1 MGAYCNIRFG
11 GLLFLQ
17 EEPRVI
23 DGFQK
28 AAKMNTQQGRFL
40 TGSTMRHVVVMTLS
54 STIGLT
60 FMFLIDAATL
70 FWVARMG
77 VEQNMAALGFAW
89 TIQFFTLSGGI
100 GLMIA
105 AVALVSRAIGRGD
118 REQARRHGSSAM
130 VITVLVQVVLAA
142 IVLWFREDI
151 LALAGARGET
161 LAIASRF
168 LLISV
173 PSLPIMALGMVGS
186 GILRAQGDA
195 TRAMLVTIFAGLV
208 AMALDPLFIFG
219 FGLGVDGAAI
229 VMNIARS
236 TTALLALYFVV
247 RVHDLAARPS
257 LANVRKVAPAFA
269 AIAAPA
275 MATQLSTPLGNYI
288 ATGFIA
294 QFGDGAVAGW
304 AVVGRLTVLAF
315 GGIFALS
322 GAVGGIFG
330 QNYGAG
336 QMDRVR
342 STYRDALIYC
352 LGYILLAW
360 LALWSLRGVAIEA
373 FQLGPEG
380 AEVVLAFTNLAA
392 GGFVFTGILFVSN
405 AAFNNLGRPLWST
418 GFNWVR
424 DGVLMFPL
432 CWALANALGA
442 TGVVYGQALAGVL
455 AGMLAAATAWRFVAR
470 L

>member
-1 MGAYCNIRFG
+1 MS
-11 GLLFLQ
+11 Q
-17 EEPRVI
+17 P
-23 DGFQK
+23 
-28 AAKMNTQQGRFL
+28 QGRFL
-40 TGSTMRHVVVMTLS
+40 TGSTMSHVIKMTLS

-60 FMFLIDAATL
+60 FMFLIDVATL
-70 FWVARMG
+70 FWISRMG

-118 REQARRHGSSAM
+118 RAQARRHASSAM
-130 VITVLVQVVLAA
+130 VITVGVQILLAGLVLV
-142 IVLWFREDI
+142 FREDI
-151 LALAGARGET
+151 LALAGAKGET
-161 LAIASRF
+161 LTIASRF

-173 PSLPIMALGMVGS
+173 PSLPFLALGMVGS
-186 GILRAQGDA
+186 GILRAEGDA
-195 TRAMLVTIFAGLV
+195 KRAMMVTIVAGLV
-208 AMALDPLFIFG
+208 AMTLDPLFIFG
-219 FGLGVDGAAI
+219 FGLGIDGAAI
-229 VMNIARS
+229 VMVIARTV
-236 TTALLALYFVV
+236 TTCLALWFVIK
-247 RVHDLAARPS
+247 VHDLAARPS
-257 LANVRKVAPAFA
+257 LANVRKVAPDFA
-269 AIAAPA
+269 IIALPA
-275 MATQLSTPLGNYI
+275 VATQLSTPFGNYI

-315 GGIFALS
+315 GGVFALS

-342 STYRDALIYC
+342 STFKNALVYNTA
-352 LGYILLAW
+352 YIALAW
-360 LALWSLRGVAIEA
+360 AVLWALRDVAIGVFA
-373 FQLGPEG
+373 LGPVG
-380 AEVVLAFTNLAA
+380 AEVVHAFTNLAA
-392 GGFVFTGILFVSN
+392 GGFVFTGVLFVSN

-418 GFNWVR
+418 GFNWLR

-432 CWALANALGA
+432 CWFMAGWLGA
-442 TGVVYGQALAGVL
+442 EGVVYGQALAGAI
-455 AGMLAAATAWRFVAR
+455 AGALAALAAWRFVAR

>member
-1 MGAYCNIRFG
+1 MSA
-11 GLLFLQ
+11 
-17 EEPRVI
+17 P
-23 DGFQK
+23 
-28 AAKMNTQQGRFL
+28 QGRFL
-40 TGSTMRHVVVMTLS
+40 TGSTMLHVVKMTLS

-70 FWVARMG
+70 FWISRMG

-118 REQARRHGSSAM
+118 RAQARRHASSAM
-130 VITVLVQVVLAA
+130 VITVAVQMLLAA
-142 IVLWFREDI
+142 LVLLFREDI

-173 PSLPIMALGMVGS
+173 PSLPLLALGMVGS
-186 GILRAQGDA
+186 GILRAEGDA
-195 TRAMLVTIFAGLV
+195 MRSMMITIAAGLV
-208 AMALDPLFIFG
+208 AMTLDPLFIFG
-219 FGLGVDGAAI
+219 FGLGVEGAAM
-229 VMNIARS
+229 VMDISRTL
-236 TTALLALYFVV
+236 TTVLALWFVI
-247 RVHDLAARPS
+247 RVHDLAAMPS

-269 AIAAPA
+269 VIALPA
-275 MATQLSTPLGNYI
+275 MATQLSTPFGNYI
-288 ATGFIA
+288 ATGFVA

-315 GGIFALS
+315 GGVFALS

-342 STYRDALIYC
+342 STYRDALLYSA
-352 LGYILLAW
+352 GYILLAW
-360 LALWSLRGVAIEA
+360 GVLWALRGVAISV
-373 FQLGPEG
+373 FNLGPEG
-380 AEVVLAFTNLAA
+380 AGVVLAFTNLAA
-392 GGFVFTGILFVSN
+392 GGFVFTGVLFVSN
-405 AAFNNLGRPLWST
+405 AAFNNLGRPTWST
-418 GFNWVR
+418 GFNWLR
-424 DGVLMFPL
+424 DGLLMFPL
-432 CWALANALGA
+432 CWLMAGWLGA
-442 TGVVYGQALAGVL
+442 TGVVYGQALAGVI
-455 AGMLAAATAWRFVAR
+455 AGALAAMVAWRFVAR